1 MSLYSANAIVLY
13 HQDLGDADKI
23 ITLMSREYGKIKAV
37 ARGVK
42 RPRNRLIGGTQLF
55 TYSEFLLFKGRQLD
69 NISQCQIKE
78 SFFRIRDDFK
88 KLAYT
93 SYMAE
98 LVNEFVPEKQKNEEV
113 FFLFLKTLYWIL
125 KNDDIEL
132 ITRFFE
138 IKLLLLT
145 GILPY
150 MDSCIN
156 CKASLDDEVEIY
168 FKPSEGG
175 FVCSNCCSIRENNL
189 QIQKGTLNLLKFL
202 SEIKYEQL
210 DLVKLTPNLRQ
221 ELEKILRI
229 CIANYLEKKL
239 KSLTFL
245 DKIKL

>member
-1 MSLYSANAIVLY
+1 MSLYSTNAIVLY
-13 HQDLGDADKI
+13 QQDLGDADKI
-23 ITLMSREYGKIKAV
+23 ITLMSREYGKIRAV
-37 ARGVK
+37 AKGVK

-78 SFFRIRDDFK
+78 SFFRIRGDLE

-93 SYMAE
+93 SYMSE

-125 KNDDIEL
+125 KTDDIEL

-138 IKLLLLT
+138 IKLLLLS

-150 MDSCIN
+150 MDNCIN
-156 CKASLDDEVEIY
+156 CKNSLDNNIKIY
-168 FKPSEGG
+168 FNPAADG
-175 FVCSNCCSIRENNL
+175 FLCSNCLSLKEDSIL
-189 QIQKGTLNLLKFL
+189 IKKGTLKLLKFM

-210 DLVKLTPNLRQ
+210 DLIKLTPQLRH
-221 ELEKILRI
+221 ELDKILRV
-229 CIANYLEKKL
+229 CISNYLEKKL
-239 KSLTFL
+239 NSLTFL